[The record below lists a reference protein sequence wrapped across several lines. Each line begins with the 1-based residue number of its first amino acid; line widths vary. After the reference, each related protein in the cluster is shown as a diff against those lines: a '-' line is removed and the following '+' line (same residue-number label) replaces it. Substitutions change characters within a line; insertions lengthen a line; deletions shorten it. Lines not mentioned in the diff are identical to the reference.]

1 MPRPLSPPAASTRS
15 VPLRANHPPVSDANF
30 PTVPSVN
37 ALNMY
42 DPTSPAYQRAS
53 PSDINAGRTQLHRL
67 LDEVLD
73 KADTTEVY
81 NPDSLAERQRQY
93 QQRNRI
99 TPGMYEQRNPPSID
113 GNPSTRHEP
122 MFATVSQR
130 PDSALLQTRLN
141 PYEAGDRAYEV
152 ERLTAVELKPKYDS
166 DQTAAGPR
174 YSPAS
179 FHSNPRL
186 YYDSSHPNEQRHHRF
201 HNGTVYV
208 DTIPKN
214 RDGLRAP
221 IREAWTPTNGNAQDN
236 YFHINPSDLN
246 ADPAQR
252 NDYRDEYIMAKRSV
266 VSTKNLISSIHD
278 ELQNIITDAPSEN
291 YQA

>member
-1 MPRPLSPPAASTRS
+1 MSSRAASTRS
-15 VPLRANHPPVSDANF
+15 VPHRATHPPVSDANF

-53 PSDINAGRTQLHRL
+53 VSDISAGRTQLHRL

-73 KADTTEVY
+73 KADTTDVY

-93 QQRNRI
+93 QQRNKV
-99 TPGMYEQRNPPSID
+99 TPGSYEQRHPPSID
-113 GNPSTRHEP
+113 GRQSNRHEP
-122 MFATVSQR
+122 MFAPVTQR
-130 PDSALLQTRLN
+130 PDPALLQSRLN

-166 DQTAAGPR
+166 DEITVASR
-174 YSPAS
+174 YSPSS
-179 FHSNPRL
+179 FHSNARL
-186 YYDSSHPNEQRHHRF
+186 YYDAVHPNEQRPHRF

-214 RDGLRAP
+214 PDRLRAP
-221 IREAWTPTNGNAQDN
+221 IREAWTPTGGNGQDN

-246 ADPAQR
+246 ADPMQR